1 MSTNKDLVSVC
12 IPTYNGASFIEA
24 AFNSAIKQTYL
35 NIEIIISDD
44 NSSDET
50 LDIINRLK
58 NETTIPVY
66 IFNHHPSGI
75 GSNWNYCILKANGKF
90 IKFLFQDDVL
100 EPSCIEEMLSVF
112 YQNKNTGL
120 VASKRTFIIDADKN
134 KNYVKMWLDTFGD
147 LQQGIPYSNN
157 NCQVLSKEFFKND
170 SFLKTPINKV
180 GEPSTFLFKKSLIK
194 KIGWFRTDLV
204 QILDYEFCIRVM
216 KKKNIYI
223 INKPLVKFRL
233 HAKQATE
240 ANKTNETDKFKRII
254 FNKCFFLI
262 NNRLR
267 KELFFDYNYFGK
279 FIYKTVKNFFN

>member
-24 AFNSAIKQTYL
+24 AFDSAIKQTYL

-50 LDIINRLK
+50 LDIIKRLK
-58 NETTIPVY
+58 NETSIPVRIY
-66 IFNHHPSGI
+66 NHHPSGI
-75 GSNWNYCILKANGKF
+75 GSNWNYCISKANGKF

-100 EPSCIEEMLSVF
+100 EPGCIEEMLTVF
-112 YQNKNTGL
+112 YQNKNAGL
-120 VASKRTFIIDADKN
+120 VASKRTFIIDADKD

-147 LQQGIPYSNN
+147 LQQGIPYSID
-157 NCQVLSKEFFKND
+157 NCQVLSKEFFKKD

-180 GEPSTFLFKKSLIK
+180 GEPSTFLFEKLLIK

-233 HAKQATE
+233 HPKQATE
-240 ANKTNETDKFKRII
+240 ANKTSETEKFKRIL

-262 NNRLR
+262 NKQLR
-267 KELFFDYNYFGK
+267 KELFLDYTRLGK
-279 FIYKTVKNFFN
+279 MIYRTYKMIKK